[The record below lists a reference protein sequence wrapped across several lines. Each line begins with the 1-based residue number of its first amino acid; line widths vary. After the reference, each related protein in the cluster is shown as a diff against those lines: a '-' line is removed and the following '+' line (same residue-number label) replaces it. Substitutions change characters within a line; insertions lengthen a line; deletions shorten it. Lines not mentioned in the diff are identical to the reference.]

1 MTREEFTTKTNEM
14 LAAEEIDRGKL
25 SEDLATLRAEFNAE
39 VTAKEAAEKVRDDLQ
54 KQNDSLKEAN
64 LNLFMKFGE
73 PGSTDDPAGKLPEE
87 NKKDPQAAF
96 DALFKDGELI

>member
-1 MTREEFTTKTNEM
+1 MTREEFTNTTNEM

-39 VTAKEAAEKVRDDLQ
+39 ATAKEAAEKTRDELQ

-64 LNLFMKFGE
+64 LNLFMKYGT
-73 PGSTDDPAGKLPEE
+73 PADTKDPAAELPTEK
-87 NKKDPQAAF
+87 KKDPQAAF
-96 DALFKDGELI
+96 DSLFKDGELI

>member
-1 MTREEFTTKTNEM
+1 M
-14 LAAEEIDRGKL
+14 
-25 SEDLATLRAEFNAE
+25 
-39 VTAKEAAEKVRDDLQ
+39 AKEAAEKVRDDLQ

-73 PGSTDDPAGKLPEE
+73 PGNIEDPAGKLPEE
-87 NKKDPQAAF
+87 KKKDPQAAF